1 MNVQTQP
8 DTAGSA
14 AVKVNDFV
22 IKIGNVNG
30 TGSAS
35 ANGLLM
41 KSIFRM
47 GVPVVGKNLFPSNI
61 QGLPTWYEI
70 RVSKDGWTARSG
82 NVDLMVAMNL
92 ESYEQDLK
100 TVSPGGAL
108 LYDSTWPRPKL
119 HGREDITVIGVP
131 LAKMTNSE
139 FANARTRVLMKNMA
153 YVGAVAALTGIDMDV
168 IQSLVEDTFKA
179 KPKLIEPNMKA
190 LMLGHD
196 YITQNYDALPLR
208 VEPMDETKDCILIEG
223 NDAAALG
230 CVYAGATF
238 GAWYPITPSTSLMDG
253 FKNHCQKLRVD
264 PETGKNNYCIIQ
276 AEDELSAIG
285 MVIGAN
291 WNGARSFTPTSG
303 PGISLMSEF
312 IGFAYYAEVPA
323 VLFDIQRVGP
333 STGMPTRTQQGDITL
348 AAYASHGDTKHIVLF
363 PADPKECFE
372 LSVDAFDAAE
382 RYQTP
387 VFVLSDLD
395 IGMNEWMVPR
405 FDWDDSRQPDRGK
418 VLNAADLENIEKFY
432 RYFDYDGDGI
442 PYRTIPGEHPKGA
455 FFTRGSGHN
464 KFGGYTEDSARL
476 SGSSRPDSAKME
488 KCGQPSARPGHPE
501 SGRANKTRHPDRR
514 RLRCCRARSHCP
526 HGAGRSAFR
535 LSAREGLPLPFGD
548 RGLHRRTRHGF
559 RGRTK
564 PRWPVAPA
572 SDQRDS
578 GGEKTTRLRPRLFR
592 HAGRY
597 RPDCA
602 HDHQP
607 LSGGGV
613 NHDLDQETARRQ
625 TSAQEQAGPDAA

>member
-1 MNVQTQP
+1 MNVQTQ
-8 DTAGSA
+8 TRSAGST
-14 AVKVNDFV
+14 AVKINDFV

-47 GVPVVGKNLFPSNI
+47 GVPVVGKNMFPSNI

-82 NVDLMVAMNL
+82 DVDLMVAMNL

-100 TVSPGGAL
+100 AVSPGGAL

-153 YVGAVAALTGIDMDV
+153 YVGAVAALTGIDMAV

-196 YITQNYDALPLR
+196 YITQNYEALPLR

-323 VLFDIQRVGP
+323 VIFDIQRVGP
-333 STGMPTRTQQGDITL
+333 STGMPTRTQQGDILL

-405 FDWDDSRQPDRGK
+405 FEWDDSRQPDRGK
-418 VLNAADLENIEKFY
+418 VLHADDLEKIEKFY
-432 RYFDYDGDGI
+432 RYFDYDSDGI

-455 FFTRGSGHN
+455 YFTRGSGHN
-464 KFGGYTEDSARL
+464 KFGGYTEDSAAYQEVLDRIL
-476 SGSSRPDSAKME
+476 QKWKKAADHLPGPVIQKAAEPTRRAILTVGGCDAAVREAIARMALEGLHFNYLRVKAFPFHSGIEAFIAEHDTVFVVEQNRDGQLRQLLINETSAE
-488 KCGQPSARPGHPE
+488 KKQLVSILDYSGMPADTGLIARMI
-501 SGRANKTRHPDRR
+501 T
-514 RLRCCRARSHCP
+514 SHCQ
-526 HGAGRSAFR
+526 A
-535 LSAREGLPLPFGD
+535 EG
-548 RGLHRRTRHGF
+548 
-559 RGRTK
+559 
-564 PRWPVAPA
+564 
-572 SDQRDS
+572 
-578 GGEKTTRLRPRLFR
+578 
-592 HAGRY
+592 
-597 RPDCA
+597 
-602 HDHQP
+602 
-607 LSGGGV
+607 
-613 NHDLDQETARRQ
+613 
-625 TSAQEQAGPDAA
+625 